1 MANRQITQVNS
12 SPAPMAPKVAKARF
26 DLTAL
31 TPVAAS
37 DVVKSGVYIPEGAII
52 TRAWYF
58 VDVTLTGGG
67 SDAAAPKL
75 GITSDDDAFV
85 ATIAISAGG
94 NVWDQGARGT
104 LIDNPAISGD
114 AATTLVHAALN
125 SATMVHCAVDEEIIL
140 TNVTNTITAGK
151 LTVFVEYV
159 QTGLL
164 VAIG

>member
-1 MANRQITQVNS
+1 MANRQITQINN
-12 SPAPMAPKVAKARF
+12 PQHTMIAKARF

-31 TPVAAS
+31 TPIASS
-37 DVVKSGVYIPEGAII
+37 DVVKSGVFIPEGAVI

-58 VDVTLTGGG
+58 VDETLTGGG

-75 GITSDDDAFV
+75 GITSNDDAFV

-125 SATMVHCAVDEEIIL
+125 DSLRRICSNWIISSNRIIL
-140 TNVTNTITAGK
+140 
-151 LTVFVEYV
+151 
-159 QTGLL
+159 
-164 VAIG
+164 

>member
-58 VDVTLTGGG
+58 VDVT
-67 SDAAAPKL
+67 AAPKL
-75 GITSDDDAFV
+75 GITSNDDAFV

-151 LTVFVEYV
+151 LTVFVDFV
-159 QTGLL
+159 QTGFFK
-164 VAIG
+164 IKINYGT

>member
-1 MANRQITQVNS
+1 MANRQITQISN
-12 SPAPMAPKVAKARF
+12 PQHTMVAKARF

-31 TPVAAS
+31 TPIAAS
-37 DVVKSGVYIPEGAII
+37 DVVKSGVYIPEGAVI

-94 NVWDQGARGT
+94 NVWDQGARAT
-104 LIDNPAISGD
+104 LIGSPAISGN
-114 AATTLVHAALN
+114 AATTLVHAALI
-125 SATMVHCAVDEEIIL
+125 SATMTHCAVDEEIIL

-164 VAIG
+164 VALD